1 MGHARWYIPIQRST
15 QMSIWKELSPEIR
28 AFLCPK
34 HLELQPFTFISS
46 QLQGKIMR
54 ESWSLTICTFWF
66 YFSTE
71 RESGATG
78 TLLKANPSKQ
88 LARHSWVC
96 TSSSPQ
102 PSSIPFSNPWASA
115 LHPPPFFVSFFLP
128 LSLTSSHKYICRCG
142 FGEVCQWLLSMNEFS
157 ILWSV
162 IG

>member
-88 LARHSWVC
+88 LARQSWVC

-102 PSSIPFSNPWASA
+102 PSSISFSNPWASA
-115 LHPPPFFVSFFLP
+115 LH
-128 LSLTSSHKYICRCG
+128 H
-142 FGEVCQWLLSMNEFS
+142 LLSSFLSSFLSPSPVHTS
-157 ILWSV
+157 IYAGVGSV
-162 IG
+162 KCVSDSLAWMSLAYCGQ